1 MMWIQ
6 KIWKYKKSHIKII
19 LIYYIGYETL
29 DFVKAFYVNV
39 NKIKE
44 YTEDNTGSKYLTLIP
59 DDENKGEFE
68 KYKGTW
74 NKIKMSV
81 KLENN
86 EPCKYDVK
94 YITII
99 FNSDYNWLLK
109 QPLVVIIM

>member
-1 MMWIQ
+1 MLSFN
-6 KIWKYKKSHIKII
+6 KSCQNIC
-19 LIYYIGYETL
+19 IYCIGYTTSYTIRPL
-29 DFVKAFYVNV
+29 FTIFD
-39 NKIKE
+39 KIRE
-44 YTEDNTGSKYLTLIP
+44 YIKDHDVTKYLTLIP

-68 KYKGTW
+68 KYKEAW